1 MENSVFS
8 PHLYLS
14 VAALLKSRVWKS
26 PPLPPPCLLVLFSPR
41 HLVSAL
47 NTLPLWVAYNK
58 LLIYDQAIKNRKFRS
73 IRKDGF
79 YFGKGPNPMNFLF
92 FLSGMKWA
100 WFFSLD
106 RLQTG
111 ARYVFHP
118 RTTGVYL
125 SLFIPEP
132 HPLVRVRS
140 IQRVYHPADSGQ
152 GCSWNCERLGVSP
165 GPGKFAIPLNVS
177 MCSLCRTRVGLEGS
191 ASALDSVAF
200 SLLFP

>member
-1 MENSVFS
+1 
-8 PHLYLS
+8 
-14 VAALLKSRVWKS
+14 
-26 PPLPPPCLLVLFSPR
+26 
-41 HLVSAL
+41 
-47 NTLPLWVAYNK
+47 
-58 LLIYDQAIKNRKFRS
+58 
-73 IRKDGF
+73 
-79 YFGKGPNPMNFLF
+79 MNFLF